1 MPFRLFLLLLLSV
14 ALPAAAQSVAFT
26 KDNFSDNK
34 DGLREANRELK
45 DGDTEYRADPPR
57 YAAALPHYLAAQQ
70 FNPNNAALNVKIGD
84 CYLHSPTKTAAL
96 PYLQK
101 AARLDATADA
111 RTHFLLARALHLS
124 GKWREALAE
133 YQQAQPV
140 GGNTRNGD
148 AETIT
153 ATDLQR
159 YVQQCRNGQLLA
171 AHPTRVF
178 IDNAGPE
185 LNSPDSDYGPV
196 VSADESTILITS
208 RRAGSV
214 GGKKDPEGN
223 GYFEDIYQASW
234 QGKKWSRA
242 ANLGAPVNTDDHNA
256 TVGLAPDG
264 QRMLVYVGTNGGDLL
279 EANLTGTTWT
289 KPKQLG
295 SRINTRSHETSASYS
310 PDGRWLYFVSDRT
323 EGSLGGSDIY
333 KVDMEGRNQ
342 PVNLGPTINTG
353 AGEEGVFMA
362 PDGKTL
368 YFSSEGHNSMG
379 GYDIF
384 KSVFENGKWSEPE
397 NLGWPINTPDDD
409 VFFVTSA
416 SGRHGYY
423 SSDRPG
429 GLGAKDIY
437 RITFLGPE
445 KPPVL
450 SQEDQLLASRLAPV
464 KQTVLA
470 PAVAVA
476 TAQVTILKGTVTD
489 AASQQPLDAA
499 IDLIDNTSGQT
510 IATFRSNATSGRYL
524 VSLPSGT
531 NYGIVVRQDG
541 YLFHSENFDLP
552 AGAAFAE
559 VIKDI
564 PLKKLE
570 VGTTIVL
577 RNIFFDTGKATLRPE
592 STAELERLQKLLTE
606 TPALQLEMAGHT
618 DDVGEAAMNQDLSQ
632 RRAQA
637 VVAYLTQ
644 HGISGA
650 RLTAA
655 GYGETRPEV
664 PNTSKGNR
672 QLNRRTEF
680 KVTAK

>member
-1 MPFRLFLLLLLSV
+1 MPFLHRLLCLLLL
-14 ALPAAAQSVAFT
+14 AGPAAAQSVEFS
-26 KDNFSDNK
+26 KDNFGDNK
-34 DGLREANRELK
+34 DGLREAQRALK
-45 DGDTEYRADPPR
+45 AGDQEYFADPPR
-57 YAAALPHYLAAQQ
+57 YAQALPHLLAAQEL
-70 FNPNNAALNVKIGD
+70 NPNNAPLNVKIGD
-84 CYLHSPTKTAAL
+84 CYLHSATKPAAL

-101 AARLDATADA
+101 AAKLDATADA
-111 RTHFLLARALHLS
+111 RTHYLLARALHLS
-124 GKWREALAE
+124 ARWREAMAE
-133 YQQAQPV
+133 YQLAPPLPAADRRSEPPYTAAEIQRHLQECRTGQQLMSHPV
-140 GGNTRNGD
+140 
-148 AETIT
+148 
-153 ATDLQR
+153 
-159 YVQQCRNGQLLA
+159 
-171 AHPTRVF
+171 RVF

-185 LNSPDSDYGPV
+185 LNSAGSDYGPV
-196 VSADESTILITS
+196 VSADEASILITS
-208 RRAGSV
+208 RRTGST
-214 GGKKDPEGN
+214 GGKKDPATDS
-223 GYFEDIYQASW
+223 YFEDIYQASW
-234 QGKKWSRA
+234 RGKAWSPA
-242 ANLGAPVNTDDHNA
+242 ENLGPPVNTDDHNA
-256 TVGLAPDG
+256 TVGLSPDG
-264 QRMLVYVGTNGGDLL
+264 QRMLVYVGSNGGDLL
-279 EANLTGTTWT
+279 ETTLGGRTWE
-289 KPKQLG
+289 KPRRLG
-295 SRINTRSHETSASYS
+295 ARINTSAHESSASYS
-310 PDGRWLYFVSDRT
+310 PDGRTLYFVSDRP
-323 EGSLGGSDIY
+323 GGAGGSDIY
-333 KVDMEGRNQ
+333 KVSLEGSA
-342 PVNLGPTINTG
+342 PPENLGSAINTAG
-353 AGEEGVFMA
+353 GEEGAFMA

-368 YFSSEGHNSMG
+368 YFSSEGHNTMG

-384 KSVFENGKWSEPE
+384 KSVWENGRWSPPE

-423 SSDRPG
+423 SSERPS

-450 SQEDQLLASRLAPV
+450 SEENQLLASRLSPV

-489 AASQQPLDAA
+489 DATKQPIDAA
-499 IDLIDNTSGQT
+499 IDLVDNATGQT

-559 VIKDI
+559 VTKDI

-570 VGTTIVL
+570 VGTVIVL

-606 TPALQLEMAGHT
+606 TPALKLEMAGHT
-618 DDVGEAAMNQDLSQ
+618 DDVGEAAKNQDLSQ

-637 VVAYLTQ
+637 VVAYLAQ
-644 HGISGA
+644 HGVAAA
-650 RLTAA
+650 RLSAA
-655 GYGETRPEV
+655 GYGETQPV
-664 PNTSKGNR
+664 APNTTKLGR

-680 KVTAK
+680 RVTAK

>member
-1 MPFRLFLLLLLSV
+1 MPFLRSLPVLLLL
-14 ALPAAAQSVAFT
+14 AGPAVAQSIEFS
-26 KDNFSDNK
+26 KDNFGDNK
-34 DGLREANRELK
+34 DGLREAQRELK
-45 DGDTEYRADPPR
+45 AGEQEYFADPPR
-57 YAAALPHYLAAQQ
+57 YVQALPHLLAAQE
-70 FNPNNAALNVKIGD
+70 FNPNNAALNVKVGD

-101 AARLDATADA
+101 AAKLDASADP
-111 RTHFLLARALHLS
+111 RTHYLLARALHLNA
-124 GKWREALAE
+124 KWREAIAE
-133 YQQAQPV
+133 YQLAPPLP
-140 GGNTRNGD
+140 
-148 AETIT
+148 
-153 ATDLQR
+153 ATDRRSEPPYTAAEVQR
-159 YVQQCRNGQLLA
+159 HVQECRTGQQLM
-171 AHPTRVF
+171 AHPARVF

-185 LNSPDSDYGPV
+185 LNSAGSDYGPV
-196 VSADESTILITS
+196 VSADESSILITS
-208 RRAGSV
+208 RRAGST
-214 GGKKDPEGN
+214 GGKKDPATDS
-223 GYFEDIYQASW
+223 YFEDIYQASW
-234 QGKKWSRA
+234 RGKAWSPA
-242 ANLGAPVNTDDHNA
+242 ENLGPPVNSDDHNA
-256 TVGLAPDG
+256 TVGLSPDG
-264 QRMLVYVGTNGGDLL
+264 QRMLVYVGSNGGDLL
-279 EANLTGTTWT
+279 ETTLGGRTWE
-289 KPKQLG
+289 KPRRLN
-295 SRINTRSHETSASYS
+295 SRINTSAHESSASYS
-310 PDGRWLYFVSDRT
+310 PDGRTLYFVSDRP
-323 EGSLGGSDIY
+323 GGAGGSDIY
-333 KVDMEGRNQ
+333 KVSLEGNA
-342 PVNLGPTINTG
+342 PPENLGPVINTAGGQEG
-353 AGEEGVFMA
+353 AFMA

-368 YFSSEGHNSMG
+368 YFSSEGHNTMG

-384 KSVFENGKWSEPE
+384 KSVWENGKWSTPE

-423 SSDRPG
+423 SSERPG

-450 SQEDQLLASRLAPV
+450 SEEDQLLASRLAPM

-489 AASQQPLDAA
+489 DATKQPLDAA
-499 IDLIDNTSGQT
+499 IDLIDNASGQT

-559 VIKDI
+559 VTKDI

-570 VGTTIVL
+570 VGTVIVL

-606 TPALQLEMAGHT
+606 TPALKLEMAGHT

-644 HGISGA
+644 HGIAAA
-650 RLTAA
+650 RLSAI
-655 GYGETRPEV
+655 GYGETQPV
-664 PNTSKGNR
+664 APNTTKLGR